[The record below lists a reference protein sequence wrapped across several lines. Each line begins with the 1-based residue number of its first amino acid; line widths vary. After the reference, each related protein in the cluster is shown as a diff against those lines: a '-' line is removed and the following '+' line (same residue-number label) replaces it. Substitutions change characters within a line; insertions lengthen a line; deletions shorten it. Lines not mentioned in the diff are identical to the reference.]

1 MRQREQTFDINTYYK
16 YKAITAQKVA
26 KDDGQREE
34 NYKKLTNFIGPNITN
49 KELQLNSK
57 DGPISFKP
65 PEYEN
70 FSKKYYNNKDKPV
83 KFHEKAKL
91 VNIDVGDIT
100 ESKVSVDFTTLL
112 AMFDNDDEI
121 NEVDREK
128 LLGIDLEQ
136 MGSLKD
142 KVGRLIEH
150 LSSFENSEDVVKILD
165 KKIEEIKNLE
175 EDIDNIVFNISKV
188 DKIIYGPEETKVI
201 FKKEN

>member
-16 YKAITAQKVA
+16 YKAITAQKLA
-26 KDDGQREE
+26 KDVGQREE

>member
-1 MRQREQTFDINTYYK
+1 MRQREQAFDINTYYK
-16 YKAITAQKVA
+16 FNAITAQKAV
-26 KDDGQREE
+26 KDEEHREE
-34 NYKKLTNFIGPNITN
+34 NYTKLTNFVGPNITN
-49 KELQLNSK
+49 KELQLNLK

-70 FSKKYYNNKDKPV
+70 ISKKYYNNKDKPI
-83 KFHEKAKL
+83 KFHEKAKI
-91 VNIDVGDIT
+91 VNIDVGDIK

-112 AMFDNDDEI
+112 AMFDSDDEI

-142 KVGRLIEH
+142 KAGRLIDH
-150 LSSFENSEDVVKILD
+150 LSSFENNEDVVQMLQ
-165 KKIEEIKNLE
+165 KKIDEIKNLE

-188 DKIIYGPEETKVI
+188 DKIIYGPEETKFI